1 MRRRLLTAL
10 VGVVSVALLVVGIF
24 TVVLVRLAAFDATVE
39 HLEKSATTLAAVF
52 GETITTDPQRT
63 LPDHIVQTLRRE
75 NIQTLR
81 RALDVENIGVLVVWP
96 QRTIPPGV
104 LAALPEGLTFAD
116 LSPELLIS
124 TGTSSGSVGDNNA
137 WAAAAVNTD
146 VRGPSVTV
154 IVVVSSAL
162 SAHIGPSGQWFLV
175 AAVVTIAGA
184 VVVAI
189 RLSRNLAKPLVEVA
203 EATHRIADGDLQTR
217 LPAAS
222 QDTPDEIAELAR
234 AVNVMAENLERSR
247 GLERQ
252 FLLSVSHDLRTPMTS
267 IQGYAEALSD
277 GTIDD
282 AQWAG
287 DVILGEARRLDRL
300 IHDLLDLARLDSRR
314 FKLDLHPAD
323 VGVATERAVNAF
335 RTVASDAEVDL
346 RVSILPG
353 TALARIDS
361 DRWGQIVGN
370 LIENALRHASGHV
383 DIEVAKTPG
392 HVHMSVSDDGPGI
405 AAEDLPHVF
414 ERLYVS
420 KGRPAGQE
428 SGSGLGLAIVRELV
442 HAMGGTV
449 SAESVVGEATK
460 LTITVPAL
468 S

>member
-175 AAVVTIAGA
+175 AAVVTI
-184 VVVAI
+184 
-189 RLSRNLAKPLVEVA
+189 
-203 EATHRIADGDLQTR
+203 
-217 LPAAS
+217 
-222 QDTPDEIAELAR
+222 
-234 AVNVMAENLERSR
+234 
-247 GLERQ
+247 
-252 FLLSVSHDLRTPMTS
+252 
-267 IQGYAEALSD
+267 
-277 GTIDD
+277 
-282 AQWAG
+282 
-287 DVILGEARRLDRL
+287 
-300 IHDLLDLARLDSRR
+300 
-314 FKLDLHPAD
+314 
-323 VGVATERAVNAF
+323 
-335 RTVASDAEVDL
+335 
-346 RVSILPG
+346 
-353 TALARIDS
+353 
-361 DRWGQIVGN
+361 
-370 LIENALRHASGHV
+370 
-383 DIEVAKTPG
+383 
-392 HVHMSVSDDGPGI
+392 
-405 AAEDLPHVF
+405 
-414 ERLYVS
+414 
-420 KGRPAGQE
+420 
-428 SGSGLGLAIVRELV
+428 
-442 HAMGGTV
+442 
-449 SAESVVGEATK
+449 
-460 LTITVPAL
+460 
-468 S
+468 